1 MCCYSS
7 FLSFPSFLFFF
18 RSIIV
23 LNVDVYF
30 LLLNCS
36 LTMYFSESSES
47 VPLNT
52 ESRHMERIESNGRRH
67 EATIF
72 TLRELVDATKNFSLD
87 FHLGRGGFGC
97 VYKAYLNDG
106 QVCSLL
112 VIQYTS
118 YLGLE
123 FQGLGLSFLGFKFD
137 QTSGSKKIESFIGF
151 KFDHTSRS
159 KKQRSAT

>member
-1 MCCYSS
+1 MEAKIMKEMNSNRTKSMTRPGNNSKKILMCYYSS

-52 ESRHMERIESNGRRH
+52 EPRHMERIESNGRHH

-118 YLGLE
+118 YLQSYNSHWMSL
-123 FQGLGLSFLGFKFD
+123 
-137 QTSGSKKIESFIGF
+137 IGNV
-151 KFDHTSRS
+151 DSI
-159 KKQRSAT
+159 